1 MIRLINQEK
10 RGNVAPYLAALAV
23 SGVLVTGCSS
33 PPKAPDQALQAAEL
47 AIATAEQA
55 RVADYASPE
64 LGEARDKLTA
74 ARTAVA
80 KEEMTT
86 AARLAE
92 QARADAELATAKA
105 EAAKAQAI
113 NDELGKSVNT
123 LEQELQRN
131 SGGVQ

>member
-1 MIRLINQEK
+1 MIRSNEK
-10 RGNVAPYLAALAV
+10 RRSFTPYLATLAV
-23 SGVLVTGCSS
+23 TSLFLAGCSS
-33 PPKAPDQALQAAEL
+33 PPKAPDQELQAAEL

-64 LGEARDKLTA
+64 LGEAREKLTA

-92 QARADAELATAKA
+92 KSRADAELAIAKA
-105 EAAKAQAI
+105 AAAKAQDI
-113 NDELGKSVNT
+113 NDELGKSANT
-123 LEQELQRN
+123 LEQELKRN